1 LHKLQRTSEL
11 DYRQLQ
17 SAIEKAKAQI
27 ESLIQTALAGEEVVI
42 TRNEQPVL
50 KLISISPVKSRRQSG
65 SARGLITMSDDFN
78 EPLEDF
84 AEYMP

>member
-1 LHKLQRTSEL
+1 MYQIDL
-11 DYRQLQ
+11 
-17 SAIEKAKAQI
+17 EKAKAQI

-42 TRNEQPVL
+42 TRNEQPIL